1 MSVNKNKIPITRVN
15 KFFSQEDFN
24 LELGMGREYLEGD
37 LNMTV
42 ILYRVDKELTN
53 VDSLYG
59 EVNSSE
65 LRFLPPVELVG
76 LVKLELPE
84 NKVYG
89 KGTMRILEHGKLT
102 FSIYQ
107 EQLDELGVEVNYGD
121 YIAYPE
127 NEFTIKYF
135 TVVNDGRI
143 ISDNPHT
150 IMGYKGAFRTVVCAS
165 IDASEFRAM

>member
-1 MSVNKNKIPITRVN
+1 MKQNKNKIPITRLN
-15 KFFSQEDFN
+15 KFFSGEDFD
-24 LELGMGREYLEGD
+24 LELNMGREYLEGD
-37 LNMTV
+37 LNMSV
-42 ILYRVDKELTN
+42 ILYRINRQATN
-53 VDSLYG
+53 IDSLYG

-76 LVKLELPE
+76 LIKLELPE
-84 NKVYG
+84 NKTYS
-89 KGTMRILEHGKLT
+89 KGTMRIIEHGKLT

-107 EQLDELGVEVNYGD
+107 QQLDELGVEVNYGD

-143 ISDNPHT
+143 ISDNAHT
-150 IMGYKGAFRTVVCAS
+150 VFGYKGFYRTITCVPALS
-165 IDASEFRAM
+165 NEIQP

>member
-1 MSVNKNKIPITRVN
+1 MAQNKNKVPITRVN
-15 KFFSQEDFN
+15 KFFSADDFG
-24 LELGMGREYLEGD
+24 LEIDMGREYLEGD
-37 LNMTV
+37 LNMSV
-42 ILYRVDKELTN
+42 ILYRIDRQATN

-84 NKVYG
+84 NKAYS
-89 KGTMRILEHGKLT
+89 KGNMRILEHGKLT

-107 EQLDELGVEVNYGD
+107 EQLDELEVDVSYGD

-135 TVVNDGRI
+135 TIVNDGKI
-143 ISDNPHT
+143 ISDNAHT
-150 IMGYKGAFRTVVCAS
+150 ILGYKGFYRTITCVPALS
-165 IDASEFRAM
+165 NEILP